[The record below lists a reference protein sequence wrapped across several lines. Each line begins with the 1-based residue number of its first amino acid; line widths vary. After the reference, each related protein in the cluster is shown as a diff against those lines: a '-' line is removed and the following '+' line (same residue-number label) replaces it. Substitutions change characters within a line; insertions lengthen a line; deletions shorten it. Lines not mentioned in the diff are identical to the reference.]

1 MEVGAGREVETVSD
15 ASTKSK
21 EKELARTVKMP
32 SLPARAV
39 AGHRE
44 AVPPATKR
52 PFQVKQRPCESIG

>member
-32 SLPARAV
+32 SLPACAV

-44 AVPPATKR
+44 AVPPATK
-52 PFQVKQRPCESIG
+52 CERVAL